1 MLGRIMFH
9 PANLAP
15 GPSIPTAD
23 FGHANGG
30 ASFASVSPPTGSV
43 NATVRPPKAAK
54 PTNWQQVLDEL
65 HLASDRELVRLRVAI
80 DRLLLDPER
89 IAAIRQHLQVG
100 QLIHYLSERQNRINS
115 GRIVELMA
123 DRVLIQTTDQ
133 KLRWLHYA
141 SIQFNAAAARD
152 AIAHVPGG
160 TAFSVGDRVSFE
172 GRDMV
177 HHFGTVVRVNQKTA
191 TVQAGDEQLRIP
203 YQALRRVVD
212 L

>member
-1 MLGRIMFH
+1 MLHSANITPCPPASGLDFGNANGSAQFTSAS
-9 PANLAP
+9 PANDQANAP
-15 GPSIPTAD
+15 
-23 FGHANGG
+23 
-30 ASFASVSPPTGSV
+30 
-43 NATVRPPKAAK
+43 VRPPKAAK

-89 IAAIRQHLQVG
+89 IASIRRHLQVG

-123 DRVLIQTTDQ
+123 DRVLIQTTDH

-160 TAFSVGDRVSFE
+160 TSFGVGDRVSFE

-191 TVQAGDEQLRIP
+191 TVQAGDGQLRVP
-203 YQALRRVVD
+203 YPALRRVVD